1 MKAKRILAGVCASV
15 MLAAAAVPV
24 VSAADSVKVT
34 VSNAKAKAGETF
46 SVTVDLADIPAAGI
60 NGCDFGIS
68 YDASVVSITGVEKG
82 ALAVDDT
89 DALDGVKSLETN
101 VESGLVSVIYGVSGT
116 KVTGSGTFVKL
127 TGKINS
133 TAAAGTKSDI
143 KIVAIDRTAKP
154 AGSDK
159 NADIIFGYLQDD
171 NKTFVN
177 YTPTIVNG
185 VVEVE
190 GEATEQPTT
199 QAPATE
205 QPTTQAP
212 ATEQPTTQAPAT
224 EQPTTQAPATE
235 QPTTQAPATEQP
247 TTQAP
252 ATEQPTTQQPVI
264 EQPTTQQPTTQ
275 QPVIEQ
281 PTTQPGAIDNPT
293 TEAPKGDVNKPDPSK
308 VTKLGDVDKN
318 GYVELND
325 IVVLAKYLLNSKAN
339 PLDEVQLA
347 NADATQDG
355 RVDVS
360 DLSKIIEHNLNPA
373 KTPIG

>member
-224 EQPTTQAPATE
+224 EQPTTQ
-235 QPTTQAPATEQP
+235 
-247 TTQAP
+247 
-252 ATEQPTTQQPVI
+252 QPVI

>member
-101 VESGLVSVIYGVSGT
+101 VESGLVSIIYGVSGT

-127 TGKINS
+127 SGKINS
-133 TAAAGTKSDI
+133 NAAAGTKSDI

-190 GEATEQPTT
+190 GETTTQPTD
-199 QAPATE
+199 APT
-205 QPTTQAP
+205 QPTDAP
-212 ATEQPTTQAPAT
+212 TQPTDAPT
-224 EQPTTQAPATE
+224 QPTDAPT
-235 QPTTQAPATEQP
+235 QPTDAPTQP
-247 TTQAP
+247 TDAP
-252 ATEQPTTQQPVI
+252 KPTDAPTQPTDAPK
-264 EQPTTQQPTTQ
+264 PTDA
-275 QPVIEQ
+275 PVIEQ
-281 PTTQPGAIDNPT
+281 PTTQPGTPDNPT
-293 TEAPKGDVNKPDPSK
+293 TEPSKGDVNKPDPSK

-318 GYVELND
+318 GFVELND

-347 NADATQDG
+347 NADVTQDSK
-355 RVDVS
+355 VDVS
-360 DLSKIIEHNLNPA
+360 DLSKIIEHNLNPV